1 MRHKTV
7 YQASDIATDNKT
19 DDAQFMARFIS
30 TYHLY
35 NVL

>member
-7 YQASDIATDNKT
+7 YQASDIVTDDKT
-19 DDAQFMARFIS
+19 DDAQFMARLII
-30 TYHLY
+30 TYRLY